1 MLDGRP
7 EDVVSTAEACN
18 RICALAGVDHQ
29 VEDVPPSDDPE
40 LLAVFGP
47 TLMAIASKLASVRTP
62 HRDLTETKT
71 YKRLG
76 YNPIGLDE
84 GLRLT
89 AAWLGEM
96 GSFGRTG
103 R

>member
-1 MLDGRP
+1 
-7 EDVVSTAEACN
+7 
-18 RICALAGVDHQ
+18 
-29 VEDVPPSDDPE
+29 
-40 LLAVFGP
+40 
-47 TLMAIASKLASVRTP
+47 MAIASKLASVRTP